1 VNPLDFPAVPHP
13 RFPVQCHILSA
24 GGDALT
30 PKDIEDFLSAK
41 LSYMQKKL
49 VHDNGM
55 QSSDKDNKK
64 PVGGDTELWTC

>member
-1 VNPLDFPAVPHP
+1 VNPLEFPAVPHP
-13 RFPVQCHILSA
+13 RFPVQGHILSA
-24 GGDALT
+24 SGDTLT

-41 LSYMQKKL
+41 LSHMQKKL

-64 PVGGDTELWTC
+64 PIGGDTELWTC